1 MRTWMLK
8 IAAAAL
14 LVLVSVIGAFAL
26 PHAGS
31 APGAES
37 AITSTL
43 AMSTPSFSADTA
55 DAASGSTKMIVG
67 QAFEGSATVIASPA
81 LITAGVCAA
90 LIGCCILGLIL
101 LRRYLQGGQRSSW
114 VATLRRM
121 SPVASAPMPLAWP
134 IRPSLVFLSISRT

>member
-1 MRTWMLK
+1 MLK

-31 APGAES
+31 APGTES

-43 AMSTPSFSADTA
+43 ATSSLSFSADTA

-67 QAFEGSATVIASPA
+67 QVFEGSASVIASPA

-114 VATLRRM
+114 AATLRRM